1 MATEPETQAGPN
13 DHSDAWVPS
22 RRRTFATWTGSDAN
36 ELGSA
41 TFELDWILGMSGLEP
56 SPRPADFVQWP
67 SSVVSS
73 AMGSGKSYSFLRTLL
88 TSGAP
93 VKTVADRIEA
103 PVVRRAPKRREH
115 VVVHQQWEGYVES
128 VSTSG
133 FRALLVDTSGGEDS
147 EERTEI
153 DLDEVSD
160 FDRPLIEP
168 GAVFYW
174 SVGYRVRTS
183 GQREGMSVIRFRR
196 LPTWTE
202 EELDDARAA
211 ANEAMALFGWD
222 GETPDTRGDE
232 ARTG

>member
-1 MATEPETQAGPN
+1 MAIESLQADP
-13 DHSDAWVPS
+13 SDKTGERPGA
-22 RRRTFATWTGSDAN
+22 RRRTSVTWTGSDAN

-41 TFELDWILGMSGLEP
+41 TFEPDRILRKSGLEP
-56 SPRPADFVQWP
+56 SPRPADAVQWP
-67 SSVVSS
+67 SSVVYS
-73 AMGSGKSYSFLRTLL
+73 AMGSGKSSSFLRTLL
-88 TSGAP
+88 TSGVP

-103 PVVRRAPKRREH
+103 PVVRRTPKRREH

-128 VSTSG
+128 VADSG
-133 FRALLVDTSGGEDS
+133 FQALLVDITGGADT

-153 DLDEVSD
+153 DFDEVSE

-174 SVGYRVRTS
+174 SLGYRVRTS

-196 LPTWTE
+196 LPTWTD
-202 EELDDARAA
+202 EELCEARAA
-211 ANEAMALFGWD
+211 AEETMAVFGW
-222 GETPDTRGDE
+222 EREPDARGNE